1 MKPWPGLPWRESV
14 FSLFIRYLS
23 QNKTFFSK
31 SPYKMKHGLWLNK
44 QTSLWK
50 HRNACSSCLQLK
62 VSSWTTGLSSK
73 IIPSGKKS
81 AWSSHLVARVQG
93 SGHDLISVTL
103 IWTRTTTL
111 QAWLD
116 SVTSWKPLQIQNK
129 WQATQ
134 QKILWRPVLNGNAY
148 MQPTAWEHQRT
159 LTWTTH
165 RHTQATADQ
174 LTSHVARLE
183 DSNTRPSWGQRKHL
197 PPANTTRSRPCTSV
211 NGSVFSMSQC
221 RVNGFHH

>member
-1 MKPWPGLPWRESV
+1 MKTLKCLLKLFATKGLILDQRVVVQNHPQWQKERMIFTSGG
-14 FSLFIRYLS
+14 SQLF
-23 QNKTFFSK
+23 NC
-31 SPYKMKHGLWLNK
+31 
-44 QTSLWK
+44 
-50 HRNACSSCLQLK
+50 CSD
-62 VSSWTTGLSSK
+62 VT
-73 IIPSGKKS
+73 
-81 AWSSHLVARVQG
+81 RVQG
-93 SGHDLISVTL
+93 SGHDLLSVTL

-129 WQATQ
+129 WQVTQ

-165 RHTQATADQ
+165 RHTHATADQ

-197 PPANTTRSRPCTSV
+197 PPANTTGSRPCTSV
-211 NGSVFSMSQC
+211 NGSVFSISQC
-221 RVNGFHH
+221 RMNDSSLTIVGTTINNSDLLPLSQGHHSRSWTLQQISSFEE